1 MLVAQGMTLA
11 VYDLCVPSRSS
22 YSYQCNPG
30 GMCLGKPG
38 SQCRERHVTM
48 RHSLEPGAGLGF
60 WYSRSYLGLTRTCD
74 TVVVNYLACLALR

>member
-38 SQCRERHVTM
+38 SQCRERHVIM
-48 RHSLEPGAGLGF
+48 QHSLAAWGWVRLLVQQKLPWANQNL
-60 WYSRSYLGLTRTCD
+60 
-74 TVVVNYLACLALR
+74 